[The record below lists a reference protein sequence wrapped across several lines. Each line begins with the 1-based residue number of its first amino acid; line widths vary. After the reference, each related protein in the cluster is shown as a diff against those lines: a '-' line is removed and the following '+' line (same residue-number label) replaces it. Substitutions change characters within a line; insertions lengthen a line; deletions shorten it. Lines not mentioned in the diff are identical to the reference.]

1 MQLRDR
7 DGHLLFVALLRA
19 SALLPRR
26 PVTGVI
32 SCESVEVVSCV
43 SAQQSGSLHYIKE
56 WERPQIKKEGRIVC

>member
-1 MQLRDR
+1 MRLRDR
-7 DGHLLFVALLRA
+7 DGHLLFVALRA

-43 SAQQSGSLHYIKE
+43 SAQQ
-56 WERPQIKKEGRIVC
+56 